1 MISFF
6 LLFFPL
12 QCNSTATRGVSKKA
26 RVQTPSSQT
35 PLKVAQLLSL
45 LVCLFVNLLAWRD
58 VMSFLIVHFH
68 QHCYSLAELKFII
81 IKILNNVHNSYIDL
95 WYLYIYLLPIC
106 QVRKEK
112 LGDRITALHQLVSPF
127 GKVNYN

>member
-45 LVCLFVNLLAWRD
+45 LVCLFVNLWAWRD

-81 IKILNNVHNSYIDL
+81 IKILNNVHNSYTDL
-95 WYLYIYLLPIC
+95 WYLYISIANLPGEEGEARRQNYSPSPTGFPIW
-106 QVRKEK
+106 KGK
-112 LGDRITALHQLVSPF
+112 L
-127 GKVNYN
+127 